1 MFQLISKQF
10 QFSVGKI
17 PLSESVKVLIRA
29 VLYESVEAAF
39 HIPDAVDGTCPSL
52 VTTLPVQ

>member
-10 QFSVGKI
+10 QFSVGK
-17 PLSESVKVLIRA
+17 SVKVLIRA